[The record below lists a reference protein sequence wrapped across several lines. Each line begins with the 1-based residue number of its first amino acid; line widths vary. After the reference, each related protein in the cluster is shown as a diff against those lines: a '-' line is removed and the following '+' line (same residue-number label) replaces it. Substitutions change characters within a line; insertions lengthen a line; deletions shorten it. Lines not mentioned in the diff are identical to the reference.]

1 MELTQDKLRICLRVA
16 FASAAGLLI
25 SKLLNWN
32 FGVFFTVY
40 PMLLLGMVPVLNRSI
55 ALQFIAS
62 SFLTSLEIMILPSLL
77 HNWPLAFT
85 VVVFCLFLGRFML
98 MAKGPLMLFGASG
111 CISLSI
117 MLHFSSYEHFGLTD
131 MAVMNIT
138 ASILSVAM
146 AYIAYAFQPNKEPS
160 VKRAAPPKSNNVIRH
175 QALLGAIVATLSFVV
190 FQSVD
195 LVDSL
200 SAQVATVLILFPM
213 SFMGAVESGRMRC
226 IGTLLGCALGLL
238 TQVFLYSHYH
248 NLVLLSLSFWLC
260 AMVFA
265 RWHVKEGISGI
276 GFAGLTTTGI
286 LFGQYISPEHDLV
299 YSAFYRMTSMTIAIL
314 ITLCVV
320 YLVHKILNLFSST
333 RYEVLPSG
341 QP

>member
-16 FASAAGLLI
+16 FASATGLLI

-40 PMLLLGMVPVLNRSI
+40 PMLLLGMIPVLNRFI
-55 ALQFIAS
+55 ALQFVAS
-62 SFLTSLEIMILPSLL
+62 SLLTSLEIMILPSLL
-77 HNWPLAFT
+77 HHWPPAFT
-85 VVVFCLFLGRFML
+85 VVVFCLFLGRFLL

-111 CISLSI
+111 CVSLSI
-117 MLHFSSYEHFGLTD
+117 MLHFSSYEHFSLTD
-131 MAVMNIT
+131 MATMNIT
-138 ASILSVAM
+138 ASVLSVAL
-146 AYIAYAFQPNKEPS
+146 AYIGYAFLPNKEPL
-160 VKRAAPPKSNNVIRH
+160 VMRAAPAKSNNVIRH
-175 QALLGAIVATLSFVV
+175 QALLGAIVATLSFTV

-265 RWHVKEGISGI
+265 RWHVKEGVSGI

-299 YSAFYRMTSMTIAIL
+299 YSALYRMSSMTLAIL
-314 ITLCVV
+314 VTLCCV
-320 YLVHKILNLFSST
+320 YLVHKFLNLFPST
-333 RYEVLPSG
+333 RYVIMPSG